1 MKKLQIL
8 AAMMLLV
15 SINISAANQ
24 FSMSDNDTVRIH
36 PNRLDGYS
44 QQVVSMT
51 TDAFCDSWSINME
64 YPSGTMVKLVS
75 GITPLTGMLIDYT
88 TATGD
93 WMTYEA
99 VLNVSAAYGSITS
112 STSGTYGF
120 YDYTGAGNYIPY
132 GTVKWE
138 PGTRQMFSLN
148 LYIEPTFREGYLIM
162 DAVFNSS
169 ADSRGPILSNVRN
182 YKRTYVFIGY
192 ERGDVNGD
200 GRINIT
206 DVTVLNNALAEQ
218 TINGTSLDEFQ
229 YAAADMND
237 DGNVNIT
244 DVTMLINK
252 INND

>member
-24 FSMSDNDTVRIH
+24 FSMSPNDTVRIH

-44 QQVVSMT
+44 QQVISME
-51 TDAFCDSWSINME
+51 TDGYCDTWNISMS
-64 YPSGTMVKLVS
+64 YPDGMMVKLVS
-75 GITPLTGMLIDYT
+75 GITPMTGMCVDYL
-88 TATGD
+88 TAQGE
-93 WMTYEA
+93 WQTYEPQ
-99 VLNVSAAYGSITS
+99 LQVSAAYANISATTS
-112 STSGTYGF
+112 ALFGF
-120 YDYTGAGNYIPY
+120 YDYGAGVLIPY
-132 GTVKWE
+132 GSVKWE

-148 LYIEPTFREGYLIM
+148 LYIEPTFREGWLIM

-169 ADSRGPILSNVRN
+169 ADSRGPILSNVRA

-218 TINGTSLDEFQ
+218 TTNGTSLDEFQ
-229 YAAADMND
+229 QRAADMNG
-237 DGNVNIT
+237 DGIVNIT
-244 DVTMLINK
+244 DVTMLINY
-252 INND
+252 INAQ

>member
-24 FSMSDNDTVRIH
+24 FSMSPNDTVRIH

-44 QQVVSMT
+44 QQVISMT
-51 TDAFCDSWSINME
+51 TDGYCDTWTIGMT
-64 YPSGTMVKLVS
+64 YPQGMMVKLVS
-75 GITPLTGMLIDYT
+75 GITPMTGMCVDYMN
-88 TATGD
+88 AQGE
-93 WMTYEA
+93 WMTYEPQ
-99 VLNVSAAYGSITS
+99 LQVSAAYANISATTS
-112 STSGTYGF
+112 ALFGYF
-120 YDYTGAGNYIPY
+120 DYGAGVLIPY
-132 GTVKWE
+132 GSVKWE

-169 ADSRGPILSNVRN
+169 ADSRGSILSNVRA
-182 YKRTYVFIGY
+182 YKRTYVYVGY

-206 DVTVLNNALAEQ
+206 DVTVLMNALNEQ
-218 TINGTSLDEFQ
+218 TTTGTSLDEFQ
-229 YAAADMND
+229 QRAADMNG
-237 DGNVNIT
+237 DGIVNIT
-244 DVTMLINK
+244 DVTMLINY
-252 INND
+252 INAQ

>member
-8 AAMMLLV
+8 AAFAAIVLT
-15 SINISAANQ
+15 SSAANQ
-24 FSMSDNDTVRIH
+24 FSMSPNDTVRIH

-44 QQVVSMT
+44 QQVVTMT
-51 TDAFCDSWSINME
+51 TDGYCDTWNISMS
-64 YPSGTMVKLVS
+64 YPDGMMVKLVS
-75 GITPLTGMLIDYT
+75 GITPLTGMCVDYM
-88 TATGD
+88 AASGE
-93 WMTYEA
+93 WMTYEPQ
-99 VLNVSAAYGSITS
+99 LQVSAAYANISATTS
-112 STSGTYGF
+112 ALFGYF
-120 YDYTGAGNYIPY
+120 DYGAGVLIPY
-132 GTVKWE
+132 GSVKWE
-138 PGTRQMFSLN
+138 PGVRQMFSLN

-229 YAAADMND
+229 YAAADMNG
-237 DGNVNIT
+237 DGIVNIT